1 MTTETIYMASFFIML
16 ICGFLIYLIFIIDGL
31 YFSYTGEFIEEKLS
45 KKAYKRI
52 NQIHAT
58 VTILFIVSLVVFI
71 VMSLIQ
77 GR

>member
-1 MTTETIYMASFFIML
+1 MTTETIYMFSFFIML
-16 ICGFLIYLIFIIDGL
+16 ICGFLSYLSFIIDVFF
-31 YFSYTGEFIEEKLS
+31 YAYTGEFIEEKLS
-45 KKAYKRI
+45 EKACKRI

>member
-1 MTTETIYMASFFIML
+1 MTTETIYMASFFSML
-16 ICGFLIYLIFIIDGL
+16 ICGVLIFLIFIIDVFF
-31 YFSYTGEFIEEKLS
+31 YAYTGEFIEEKLS
-45 KKAYKRI
+45 EKALKRI

-58 VTILFIVSLVVFI
+58 VTILFIVSMVFFI